1 MESAFIHHLL
11 LIKSIMSAGV
21 HPSRQ
26 WERGG
31 NAAGRAAEYRHPNNY
46 MIKLRKNWIWKLVLS
61 KEVHMSL

>member
-1 MESAFIHHLL
+1 MESVFIHHLL

-21 HPSRQ
+21 HPSHQ

-31 NAAGRAAEYRHPNNY
+31 NAAGRAAEYLHDQIAQNC
-46 MIKLRKNWIWKLVLS
+46 IWKMVFY